1 MFGIP
6 EVPGSY
12 YMGRNIEFA
21 WKEVIGSN
29 SDSNLVLL
37 EYSKQIN
44 DEIARKRAEFQEKLD
59 NKDLW

>member
-1 MFGIP
+1 
-6 EVPGSY
+6 
-12 YMGRNIEFA
+12 
-21 WKEVIGSN
+21 
-29 SDSNLVLL
+29 VLL